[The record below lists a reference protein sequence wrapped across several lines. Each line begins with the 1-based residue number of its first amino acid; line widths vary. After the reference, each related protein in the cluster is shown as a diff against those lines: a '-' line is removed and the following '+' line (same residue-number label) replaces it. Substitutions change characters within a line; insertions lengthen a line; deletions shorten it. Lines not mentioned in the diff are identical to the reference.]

1 MLRHDIKFEF
11 SIFQNIQTH
20 GVTILNAKLSL
31 IASAFNPPLV
41 PTIRVTSCGFD
52 SVTSEDFAVLDVSGQ
67 RQRFSFYILNGPI
80 ATFYDPKATNVSF
93 SFSLSEV
100 DSLDRKI
107 QPGAEFTIT
116 SAGFSTVNS
125 SYNTLTQ
132 IAIDASDFREG
143 EQIRFIASGTK
154 KSLDL
159 SFNATTTMYQPDV
172 FASTLAVTV
181 TADDPMHAPRFR
193 IKIVSG

>member
-1 MLRHDIKFEF
+1 
-11 SIFQNIQTH
+11 
-20 GVTILNAKLSL
+20 
-31 IASAFNPPLV
+31 
-41 PTIRVTSCGFD
+41 
-52 SVTSEDFAVLDVSGQ
+52 SGQ

-80 ATFYDPKATNVSF
+80 ATFYEAKATNVSF

-107 QPGAEFTIT
+107 RPGAEFTIT
-116 SAGFSTVNS
+116 SAGFATVNS

-132 IAIDASDFREG
+132 IVIDASDFREG
-143 EQIRFIASGTK
+143 EQVRFIASGTK

-159 SFNATTTMYQPDV
+159 SLNATTTMYQPDV

-181 TADDPMHAPRFR
+181 TADNPMHAPRFR
-193 IKIVSG
+193 I